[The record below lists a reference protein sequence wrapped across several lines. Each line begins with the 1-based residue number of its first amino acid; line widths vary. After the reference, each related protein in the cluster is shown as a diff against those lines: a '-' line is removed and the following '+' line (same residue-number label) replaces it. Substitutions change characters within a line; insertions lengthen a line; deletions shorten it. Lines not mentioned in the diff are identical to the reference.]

1 MVWYQKRRYDRAIAD
16 FSRAIKIDPQFAAA
30 YIDRGVILHRG
41 GGCQGA
47 TARADSPIRIDAS
60 IFNRLARAKPP

>member
-16 FSRAIKIDPQFAAA
+16 FSRAIKIDPRITA

-47 TARADSPIRIDAS
+47 LADSPIHIDRSLFA
-60 IFNRLARAKPP
+60 RLARANLP